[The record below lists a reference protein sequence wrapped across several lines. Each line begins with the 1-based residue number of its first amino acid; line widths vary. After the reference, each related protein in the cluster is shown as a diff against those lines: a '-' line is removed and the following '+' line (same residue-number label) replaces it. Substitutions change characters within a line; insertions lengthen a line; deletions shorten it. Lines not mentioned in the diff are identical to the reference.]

1 MKADVRTIFR
11 LLRPHAQ
18 KRFWILV
25 LVVVC
30 GAFAATIERSAIL
43 LLSPTFETVFPSEDE
58 ATGAEVA
65 PVVEGTVEPET
76 WASSAFE
83 WVHEARDD
91 LMVFLLGSTDPTT
104 GDERMAVLMRVALVV
119 VVLALLSGIF
129 QYAFTYLARKVALEM
144 VVELRMRLA
153 KHLMRL
159 SMRYHD
165 SRELGDLLSRISAD
179 VGQTLGV
186 LNEAFRNLI
195 LEPLTAIA
203 SLSIAF
209 LIAPVATLGMLVG
222 LPLVVLP
229 VALLG
234 KRVRKRSAT
243 SLGKLGSSIQALSQM
258 FQGIRTVKAFRAEE
272 RELESFRRINKEY
285 VRESLRMVRAIALSN
300 SWTTVLTHAGLGAVI
315 LLVGYLS
322 INGLGGFS
330 DGGDMIAFFV
340 LIANIYTNVKKTTR
354 QWAHLQESVGASERL
369 QELLDEPEDIFESSG
384 ALTLDGLGAGIRLE
398 GVSFSYAQS
407 DADALEDIDLEIQ
420 PGETLALVGASGA
433 GKSTLVDLLARFRD
447 PTRGRVCV
455 DGHDLRELSFDSW
468 AAQYA
473 MVGQSP
479 FLFHAT
485 IEENIG
491 YGKPGASQDE
501 IEAAARAADIHDF
514 IQTLP
519 EGYATDVADMGA
531 RLSGGQRQRITIAR
545 AILKGAPLLLLDEAT
560 SALDTETEVNVQA
573 ALDTLC
579 EGRTVVVIAHR
590 LSTIR
595 EANRI
600 AVLDGGR
607 LVELGTHEELLSAK
621 GTYARLHAA
630 QFKGVV
636 SQVR

>member
-1 MKADVRTIFR
+1 MKADLGSIWR
-11 LLRPHAQ
+11 LLKPHA
-18 KRFWILV
+18 KKHLWVLG
-25 LVVVC
+25 LVVAL
-30 GAFAATIERSAIL
+30 GALASSIERSAIL
-43 LLSPTFETVFPSEDE
+43 LLSPTFETVFPSEGE
-58 ATGAEVA
+58 APPAVEEVA
-65 PVVEGTVEPET
+65 EQGT
-76 WASSAFE
+76 FD
-83 WVHEARDD
+83 WVHGLRDD
-91 LMVFLLGSTDPTT
+91 LMTFLLGTVDPGTP
-104 GDERMAVLMRVALVV
+104 DERMSVLLRVALVV
-119 VVLALLSGIF
+119 VLLAVLSGVF
-129 QYAFTYLARKVALEM
+129 QYAFTWLARKVALEM

-153 KHLMRL
+153 RHLMRL

-186 LNEAFRNLI
+186 LNAAFRNLI

-203 SLSIAF
+203 SLAIAF
-209 LIAPVATLGMLVG
+209 MIAPLATLGMLIG

-234 KRVRKRSAT
+234 KRVRKRSAS

-272 RELESFRRINKEY
+272 RELDSFRKINREY
-285 VRESLRMVRAIALSN
+285 VSESLRMVRAIALSN
-300 SWTTVLTHAGLGAVI
+300 SWTTVLTHAGLGAII
-315 LLVGYLS
+315 LLVGWLS
-322 INGLGGFS
+322 INGQGGFR

-340 LIANIYTNVKKTTR
+340 LIANIYTNLKKTTR

-369 QELLDEPEDIFESSG
+369 QELLDVPEDVVESTG
-384 ALTLDGLGAGIRLE
+384 ALTLDGLGGGLRLE
-398 GVSFSYAQS
+398 GVCFSYTDTGEEALS
-407 DADALEDIDLEIQ
+407 DVDLEIL

-433 GKSTLVDLLARFRD
+433 GKSTLIDLLARFRD
-447 PTRGRVCV
+447 PSVGRVTA
-455 DGHDLRELSFDSW
+455 DGHDLRELTFDSW
-468 AAQYA
+468 AAHYA

-491 YGKPGASQDE
+491 YGKPGASHAD

-514 IQTLP
+514 ITSLP
-519 EGYATDVADMGA
+519 DGYATDVADMGS

-595 EANRI
+595 EADRI
-600 AVLDGGR
+600 AVMDDGK
-607 LVELGTHEELLSAK
+607 LVELGTHEELIAAN

-630 QFKGVV
+630 QF
-636 SQVR
+636 QDARTA

>member
-1 MKADVRTIFR
+1 MKADVGSIWR
-11 LLRPHAQ
+11 LLKPHAK
-18 KRFWILV
+18 KRLWVLG
-25 LVVVC
+25 LVVLL
-30 GAFAATIERSAIL
+30 GALAASIERSAIL
-43 LLSPTFETVFPSEDE
+43 LLSPTFETVFPSEE
-58 ATGAEVA
+58 EPPPAVEEVT
-65 PVVEGTVEPET
+65 EQG
-76 WASSAFE
+76 SFE
-83 WVHEARDD
+83 WVHALRDD
-91 LMVFLLGSTDPTT
+91 LMTFLLGTVDPGTP
-104 GDERMAVLMRVALVV
+104 DERMDVLARVALVV
-119 VVLALLSGIF
+119 VLLAVLSGIF
-129 QYAFTYLARKVALEM
+129 QYAFTWLARKVALEM
-144 VVELRMRLA
+144 VVELRMRIA
-153 KHLMRL
+153 RHLMRL

-203 SLSIAF
+203 SLAIAF
-209 LIAPVATLGMLVG
+209 MIAPLATLGMLIG

-234 KRVRKRSAT
+234 KRVRKRSAS
-243 SLGKLGSSIQALSQM
+243 SLGKLGSSVQALSQM

-272 RELESFRRINKEY
+272 RELESFRKINREY

-300 SWTTVLTHAGLGAVI
+300 SWTTVLTHAGLGAII
-315 LLVGYLS
+315 LLVGWLS
-322 INGLGGFS
+322 INGHGGFK

-340 LIANIYTNVKKTTR
+340 LIANIYTNLKKTTR

-369 QELLDEPEDIFESSG
+369 QELLDVPEDVVESTG
-384 ALTLDGLGAGIRLE
+384 ALTLSGLGSGLRLE
-398 GVSFSYAQS
+398 GVCFSYTETGEKALS
-407 DADALEDIDLEIQ
+407 DLDLEIL

-433 GKSTLVDLLARFRD
+433 GKSTLIDLLARFRD
-447 PTRGRVCV
+447 PSAGRVTV
-455 DGHDLRELSFDSW
+455 DGHDLRELTFDSW
-468 AAQYA
+468 TAHYA
-473 MVGQSP
+473 MVGQTP

-491 YGKPGASQDE
+491 YGKPGALPAE

-514 IQTLP
+514 ITNLP
-519 EGYATDVADMGA
+519 DGYATDVADMGA

-595 EANRI
+595 EADRI
-600 AVLDGGR
+600 AVMDGGK
-607 LVELGTHEELLSAK
+607 LVELGTHEELIAAK
-621 GTYARLHAA
+621 GAYARLHAA
-630 QFKGVV
+630 QF
-636 SQVR
+636 QDARTA

>member
-1 MKADVRTIFR
+1 MKADLGSIWR
-11 LLRPHAQ
+11 LLKPHAK
-18 KRFWILV
+18 KRLWVLG
-25 LVVVC
+25 LVVLL
-30 GAFAATIERSAIL
+30 GALASSIERSAIL
-43 LLSPTFETVFPSEDE
+43 LLSPTFETVFPSEGE
-58 ATGAEVA
+58 AQPAVEEVA
-65 PVVEGTVEPET
+65 EQGT
-76 WASSAFE
+76 FD
-83 WVHEARDD
+83 WVHGLRED
-91 LMVFLLGSTDPTT
+91 LMTFLLGTVDPGTP
-104 GDERMAVLMRVALVV
+104 DERMSVLLRVALVV
-119 VVLALLSGIF
+119 VLLAVLSGVF
-129 QYAFTYLARKVALEM
+129 QYAFTWLARKVALEM

-153 KHLMRL
+153 RHLMRL

-186 LNEAFRNLI
+186 LNAAFRNLI

-203 SLSIAF
+203 SLAIAF
-209 LIAPVATLGMLVG
+209 MIAPLATLGMLIG

-234 KRVRKRSAT
+234 KRVRKRSAS
-243 SLGKLGSSIQALSQM
+243 SLGKLGSSIQTLSQM

-272 RELESFRRINKEY
+272 RELESFRKINREY
-285 VRESLRMVRAIALSN
+285 VSESLRMVRAIALSN
-300 SWTTVLTHAGLGAVI
+300 SWTTVLTHAGLGAII
-315 LLVGYLS
+315 LLVGWLS
-322 INGLGGFS
+322 INGQGGFR

-340 LIANIYTNVKKTTR
+340 LIANIYTNLKKTTR

-369 QELLDEPEDIFESSG
+369 QELLDVPEDVVESTG
-384 ALTLDGLGAGIRLE
+384 ALTLDGLGSGLRLE
-398 GVSFSYAQS
+398 GVCFSYTDTGEEALS
-407 DADALEDIDLEIQ
+407 DLDLEIL

-433 GKSTLVDLLARFRD
+433 GKSTLIDLLARFRD
-447 PTRGRVCV
+447 PSAGRVTV
-455 DGHDLRELSFDSW
+455 DGHDLRDLTFDSW
-468 AAQYA
+468 AAHYA
-473 MVGQSP
+473 MVGQTP

-491 YGKPGASQDE
+491 YGKPGASHAE

-514 IQTLP
+514 ITSLP
-519 EGYATDVADMGA
+519 DGYATDVADMGS

-595 EANRI
+595 EADRI
-600 AVLDGGR
+600 AVMDGGK
-607 LVELGTHEELLSAK
+607 LVELGTHEELIAAD

-630 QFKGVV
+630 QF
-636 SQVR
+636 QDARTA

>member
-1 MKADVRTIFR
+1 MI
-11 LLRPHAQ
+11 
-18 KRFWILV
+18 
-25 LVVVC
+25 LVVVF

-43 LLSPTFETVFPSEDE
+43 LLTPTFETVFPSEQ
-58 ATGAEVA
+58 TPLEVA
-65 PVVEGTVEPET
+65 PADAELAPPPSWTEET
-76 WASSAFE
+76 FTG
-83 WVHEARDD
+83 VHAMRDD
-91 LMVFLLGSTDPTT
+91 LMAFLLGTADPQS
-104 GDERMAVLMRVALVV
+104 DSERMSVLLRVALVV
-119 VVLALLSGIF
+119 AVLAVLSGLF
-129 QYAFTYLARKVALEM
+129 QYAFTFLSRKIALEM

-153 KHLMRL
+153 RHLMRL

-179 VGQTLGV
+179 VGQTLAV
-186 LNEAFRNLI
+186 LNVAFRNLI
-195 LEPLTAIA
+195 LEPLTALA
-203 SLSIAF
+203 SLTIAF
-209 LIAPVATLGMLVG
+209 FIAPVATLGLLLG

-234 KRVRKRSAT
+234 KRVRKRSAS
-243 SLGKLGSSIQALSQM
+243 SLGKLGSSIQTLSQM

-272 RELESFRRINKEY
+272 RELESFRLINKEY

-300 SWTTVLTHAGLGAVI
+300 SWTTVLTHAGLGGVI

-322 INGLGGFS
+322 INSIGAFS
-330 DGGDMIAFFV
+330 KSGDMIAFFV
-340 LIANIYTNVKKTTR
+340 LIANIYTNLKKTTR
-354 QWAHLQESVGASERL
+354 QWAQLQESVGASQRL
-369 QELLDEPEDIFESSG
+369 QELLDEPVDVVESTG
-384 ALTLDGLGAGIRLE
+384 ALTLEGLGSGVRLE
-398 GVSFSYAQS
+398 GLSFRYGGAG
-407 DADALEDIDLEIQ
+407 ADAICGVDLEIQ

-433 GKSTLVDLLARFRD
+433 GKSTLIDLLARFRD
-447 PTRGRVCV
+447 PTSGRVTV
-455 DGHDLRELSFDSW
+455 DGHDLRELTFDSW
-468 AAQYA
+468 VGQYA

-485 IEENIG
+485 IEENIS
-491 YGKPGASQDE
+491 YGKPGASRGE
-501 IEAAARAADIHDF
+501 IVAAAQAADIHDF
-514 IQTLP
+514 IEALP

-595 EANRI
+595 DADRI

-607 LVELGTHEELLSAK
+607 LVELGTHEDLLEAG
-621 GTYARLHAA
+621 GTYSRLHTA

-636 SQVR
+636 TPIG